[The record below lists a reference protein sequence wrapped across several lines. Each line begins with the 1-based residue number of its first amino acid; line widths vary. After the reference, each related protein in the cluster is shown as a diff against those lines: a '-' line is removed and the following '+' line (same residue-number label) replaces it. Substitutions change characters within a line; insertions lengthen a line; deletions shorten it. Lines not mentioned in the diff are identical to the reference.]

1 MPEIDEVVLHDLMHR
16 ATDDLHAPSAVT
28 AGIVSLH
35 RRRRVRARLMSVGA
49 TGAAAGIVAGVL
61 ASGNNSPAAHSTAG
75 PNNGTI
81 NGTIKLTAAQR
92 TLYHLSDAAAATS
105 RPAGRYVVMHEKQT
119 TQAPNGGEESS
130 ENIDVINTVTGGGL
144 TYQDYHGAPHQLS
157 DSAGTTQAQY
167 DAMPTGATSLRA
179 FLLSQ
184 AKQQDAQ
191 ADKIMNRKLKQE
203 EKTTG
208 HKLSALPNPTP
219 LDNSTLVY
227 EQATYTLWS
236 PLLSPALRS
245 ALYKV
250 LAATPGVVVKTGA
263 HDAMGRPAVEISHWN
278 RWAHEYSEVFDNPST
293 GATLETAD
301 VTPANPA
308 LHITASYGSDLY
320 QSITR
325 TNTIPPNPYR

>member
-61 ASGNNSPAAHSTAG
+61 ASGGGNSPAARSTR
-75 PNNGTI
+75 PTTV

-92 TLYHLSDAAAATS
+92 TLYHLSDAAAATA
-105 RPAGRYVVMHEKQT
+105 RPAGRYVVMREKQT
-119 TQAPNGGEESS
+119 SQGDNGGEESS
-130 ENIDVINTVTGGGL
+130 ESIYVINTATGGSL
-144 TYQDYHGAPHQLS
+144 AYQDYPGVPHQLS
-157 DSAGTTQAQY
+157 AAAGTTQAQY
-167 DAMPTGATSLRA
+167 DAMPTAPAALRA
-179 FLLSQ
+179 LLL
-184 AKQQDAQ
+184 AQ
-191 ADKIMNRKLKQE
+191 ARQQNAQTAKILRQKFRQ
-203 EKTTG
+203 G
-208 HKLSALPNPTP
+208 HKGAVPKSKFAYPQQPRI
-219 LDNSTLVY
+219 DAATLVY

-250 LAATPGVVVKTGA
+250 LAATPGVVVKTGVR
-263 HDAMGRPAVEISHWN
+263 DALGRPAVEISHFN
-278 RWAHEYSEVFDNPST
+278 RWAHEYTEVFDNPKT

-308 LHITASYGSDLY
+308 QHITASYGSDVY

>member
-1 MPEIDEVVLHDLMHR
+1 MPEIDEAVLHDLMHH
-16 ATDDLHAPSAVT
+16 ATADLHAPSAVT

-35 RRRRVRARLMSVGA
+35 RRRRVRTRLMGVGA

-61 ASGNNSPAAHSTAG
+61 ASGGSTAPRSTASHST
-75 PNNGTI
+75 TI

-119 TQAPNGGEESS
+119 TQGNNGGEEST
-130 ENIDVINTVTGGGL
+130 ERIDVIDTATGGGL
-144 TYQDYHGAPHQLS
+144 TYQDYPSAPHQLS
-157 DSAGTTQAQY
+157 DATGTTQAQY
-167 DAMPTGATSLRA
+167 DAMPTAPAALRA
-179 FLLSQ
+179 FLLNQAEQQ
-184 AKQQDAQ
+184 AKQAQRVTQQKFKQIEKRTGKKYKFAYPAGPQIDA
-191 ADKIMNRKLKQE
+191 
-203 EKTTG
+203 
-208 HKLSALPNPTP
+208 
-219 LDNSTLVY
+219 STLVY

-250 LAATPGVVVKTGA
+250 LAATPGVVVKTGQ
-263 HDAMGRPAVEISHWN
+263 HDALGRPAVEISHWN
-278 RWAHEYSEVFDNPST
+278 RWAGEYTEVFDNPAT

-308 LHITASYGSDLY
+308 KHIAASYGSDVY